1 MPKASRNDIYEAVIR
16 NRVAQV
22 LEEQEAA
29 FEQEHREDTREEL
42 CAYLCCCAQQL
53 GYTPRYKEVVG
64 WRILEQVFG
73 SWKGALREAGLG
85 PEERCPVT
93 KLLRIQAETRKQE
106 ALYRQ
111 KKAEKKQKYRE
122 RMEAGKS
129 GNGTD
134 PAQDNRKK
142 QEASS

>member
-1 MPKASRNDIYEAVIR
+1 MPKASRKDIYEAVIR

-29 FEQEHREDTREEL
+29 FEQEHREDTRKEL
-42 CAYLCCCAQQL
+42 CAYLCGCAQQL
-53 GYTPRYKEVVG
+53 GYTPRYKEVIG
-64 WRILEQVFG
+64 WRIIAREFG
-73 SWKGALREAGLG
+73 CWSTALREAGLG
-85 PEERCPVT
+85 PEEQCPVT
-93 KLLRIQAETRKQE
+93 KLPRIRAETRKQE

-111 KKAEKKQKYRE
+111 KKAEKRQKYRE

-134 PAQDNRKK
+134 PAQDNRK
-142 QEASS
+142 